1 MINAGIAFFI
11 AWLTAL
17 AVNLSMTGHDVIGP
31 CVALFALLLW
41 AAAAE

>member
-1 MINAGIAFFI
+1 MIPAGIAFFI
-11 AWLTAL
+11 AWLTGL
-17 AVNLSMTGHDVIGP
+17 AASLSMTGHDVAGP